1 MKYNEKY
8 MQVYEYLVERTNN
21 GLKIPNPIDLS
32 KLLGMTTGSIYYSL
46 DKLGKLGKIKYKRGK
61 VLMVLTPSANGDR
74 QREFKSVIQSKNVS
88 LVDISKKYDTIVKDL
103 ISDYIKSIPSDEL
116 SSEKISSYV
125 TSILNITNNIK
136 DKLFD

>member
-8 MQVYEYLVERTNN
+8 IQVYEYLVERTNN
-21 GLKIPNPIDLS
+21 GLKIPNPVDLS

-46 DKLGKLGKIKYKRGK
+46 DKLGKLGKIKYKKGK
-61 VLMVLTPSANGDR
+61 VSMVLTPSASGDR
-74 QREFKSVIQSKNVS
+74 QREFKSVVQSKNVS

-103 ISDYIKSIPSDEL
+103 ITEYIKSIPSDEL

-136 DKLFD
+136 NKLFD